1 MFVYGPFQHWA
12 FGLCIGLNV
21 IGDKRICPLD
31 CIYCPYPV
39 TRADCSPNLNEIV
52 KELENA
58 YDKFSTLTKSLLI
71 SGHGDPLLCDRLSF
85 MLNYIRDI
93 FSLKVILRTTYISI
107 CTLHIPK
114 DILSSVDHI
123 VVKLDAITP
132 ETITSINKPS
142 VKLPPD
148 VIKSRMITLSQEI
161 PIFIEVNIIRTSSNK
176 LNSDSTELRK
186 LIETIIDIAPDGVL
200 LQSFPGFSNAQKLAI
215 GELIEIGRI
224 FADYLGWHR
233 VKIRG
238 FSPLSTI
245 NLSLDEGKNAIIST
259 LDNFPL
265 TREEMASILSYNNV
279 EEVIRDILRIPNV
292 VVLNGYFM
300 KKR

>member
-1 MFVYGPFQHWA
+1 
-12 FGLCIGLNV
+12 
-21 IGDKRICPLD
+21 
-31 CIYCPYPV
+31 
-39 TRADCSPNLNEIV
+39 
-52 KELENA
+52 
-58 YDKFSTLTKSLLI
+58 
-71 SGHGDPLLCDRLSF
+71 

-93 FSLKVILRTTYISI
+93 FSLKVILRTTYMTI

-123 VVKLDAITP
+123 IVKLDAITP
-132 ETITSINKPS
+132 KIITSINRPS

-148 VIKSRMITLSQEI
+148 VIKSCIMTLSQEI
-161 PIFIEVNIIRTSSNK
+161 PTFIEVNIIRTPSSK

-186 LIETIIDIAPDGVL
+186 LIETIIDVAPSGVL
-200 LQSFPGFSNAQKLAI
+200 LQSFPGFSNAQKLAVS
-215 GELIEIGRI
+215 ELIEIGRI
-224 FADYLGWHR
+224 FADYLGWHK

-238 FSPLSTI
+238 FSPLSAI

-265 TREEMASILSYNNV
+265 TREEIVSILSYNNV
-279 EEVIRDILRIPNV
+279 EEVIRDILRIPDV
-292 VVLNGYFM
+292 VALNGYFM